1 MYTNMKR
8 LRFLFFLTALLL
20 PLSLC
25 ARAQEPQEQ
34 DVQEERE
41 LLAKAI
47 YACTGQ
53 VSFCR
58 EWRLCIGELLLNRV
72 ASPEFPDT
80 LEEVIYADETYC
92 GKVEGYFAAI
102 TPDSR
107 AYAAADRLLAGER
120 VLNDPSVVWQNCHIY
135 DGGVCKSYYD
145 YRWGTIYFC
154 RSPQQELYW

>member
-25 ARAQEPQEQ
+25 ARAQEQQEQ

-80 LEEVIYADETYC
+80 LEEVLRSMPYLAEA
-92 GKVEGYFAAI
+92 KKPLPFRLKKAMLAK
-102 TPDSR
+102 DSWPIR
-107 AYAAADRLLAGER
+107 NGSLRE
-120 VLNDPSVVWQNCHIY
+120 
-135 DGGVCKSYYD
+135 
-145 YRWGTIYFC
+145 
-154 RSPQQELYW
+154 